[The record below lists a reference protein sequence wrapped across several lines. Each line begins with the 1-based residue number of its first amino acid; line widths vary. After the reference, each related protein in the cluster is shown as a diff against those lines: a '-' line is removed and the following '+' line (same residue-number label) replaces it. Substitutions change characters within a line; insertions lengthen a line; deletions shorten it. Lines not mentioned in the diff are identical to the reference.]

1 MVRPAILKTATEIA
15 RYLGIS
21 RRSVFRYIKHRGL
34 PATLTP
40 GGMLITS
47 TTLLAAWHDALRYYG
62 PENRQL

>member
-40 GGMLITS
+40 GGVLVTS
-47 TTLLAAWHDALRYYG
+47 TTLLDAWRESLRYCE
-62 PENRQL
+62 PENLQL